1 MKKLLAL
8 LCILGI
14 ALPYYNIYKFIEAN
28 DWEWSTPLFFE
39 QINLNYA
46 MKILNADLTLAAT
59 TFLVFLV
66 FKLKTKD
73 LQIKQFFKYFA
84 SLFLV
89 GFSLALPLY
98 FYDNYNKWP
107 YEIFRKILSHIFSLF
122 KLFVLD
128 LSLVYRK
135 RTGGNIRWPLANN
148 NFGVC
153 HSN

>member
-98 FYDNYNKWP
+98 FYDNYNK
-107 YEIFRKILSHIFSLF
+107 
-122 KLFVLD
+122 
-128 LSLVYRK
+128 
-135 RTGGNIRWPLANN
+135 
-148 NFGVC
+148 
-153 HSN
+153 

>member
-28 DWEWSTPLFFE
+28 DWDWSTPLFFE

-98 FYDNYNKWP
+98 FYDNYNK
-107 YEIFRKILSHIFSLF
+107 
-122 KLFVLD
+122 
-128 LSLVYRK
+128 
-135 RTGGNIRWPLANN
+135 
-148 NFGVC
+148 
-153 HSN
+153 

>member
-98 FYDNYNKWP
+98 FNDNYNK
-107 YEIFRKILSHIFSLF
+107 
-122 KLFVLD
+122 
-128 LSLVYRK
+128 
-135 RTGGNIRWPLANN
+135 
-148 NFGVC
+148 
-153 HSN
+153 

>member
-14 ALPYYNIYKFIEAN
+14 ALPYYNTYKLIEAN
-28 DWEWSTPLFFE
+28 DWDWSTPLFFE

-98 FYDNYNKWP
+98 FYDNYNK
-107 YEIFRKILSHIFSLF
+107 
-122 KLFVLD
+122 
-128 LSLVYRK
+128 
-135 RTGGNIRWPLANN
+135 
-148 NFGVC
+148 
-153 HSN
+153 

>member
-14 ALPYYNIYKFIEAN
+14 ALPYYNTYKFIEAN

-98 FYDNYNKWP
+98 FYDNYNK
-107 YEIFRKILSHIFSLF
+107 
-122 KLFVLD
+122 
-128 LSLVYRK
+128 
-135 RTGGNIRWPLANN
+135 
-148 NFGVC
+148 
-153 HSN
+153 

>member
-1 MKKLLAL
+1 M
-8 LCILGI
+8 
-14 ALPYYNIYKFIEAN
+14 PYYNIYKFIEAN

-98 FYDNYNKWP
+98 FYDNYNK
-107 YEIFRKILSHIFSLF
+107 
-122 KLFVLD
+122 
-128 LSLVYRK
+128 
-135 RTGGNIRWPLANN
+135 
-148 NFGVC
+148 
-153 HSN
+153 